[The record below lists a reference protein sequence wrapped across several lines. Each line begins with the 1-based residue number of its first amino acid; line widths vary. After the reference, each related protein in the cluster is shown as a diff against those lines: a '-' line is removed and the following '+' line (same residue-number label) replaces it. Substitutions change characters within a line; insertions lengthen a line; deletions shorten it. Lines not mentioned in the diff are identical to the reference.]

1 MIQTHHERRI
11 ALLEQNISE
20 LNALVCGYR
29 LALDEAEKKIA
40 ELTRLHIC
48 EPPIPKYLSPAGAGE
63 RDVKEAPKRKK

>member
-1 MIQTHHERRI
+1 MIETHHERRI

-29 LALDEAEKKIA
+29 LALEEAERKIE

-48 EPPIPKYLSPAGAGE
+48 EQPEK
-63 RDVKEAPKRKK
+63 RRKK